1 MDILHRFQQLV
12 DALIRLQAAA
22 EQYNKIFRRKAE
34 GSPQRSIRRAGHK
47 AGGINAVV
55 QDVGMLAVQLAGFE
69 VIIADKL
76 AQGQNT
82 AVNGVHLMAAAGLA
96 VQVGQATPLAE
107 HFADGAALGQGA
119 ALRHN
124 QVRRGQLQCK
134 GKLNLLIPRVI
145 RGGNA
150 KAALQKHH
158 GVIPAHAA
166 GLGNVQHFGVLQ
178 PLCLGGGFRV
188 RDAGA
193 QQIQLARPFIFTDQV
208 GDKGFHRAA
217 LHSRNRK
224 LRRRNQQNARFARC
238 IRQAQRQ
245 NGQPLFSLV

>member
-22 EQYNKIFRRKAE
+22 EQYNKIFRQQSRGTP
-34 GSPQRSIRRAGHK
+34 GSAASAGPGNK

-107 HFADGAALGQGA
+107 HFADGAALVRVA

-134 GKLNLLIPRVI
+134 GKLNLLIPRSY
-145 RGGNA
+145 G
-150 KAALQKHH
+150 AATPKQ
-158 GVIPAHAA
+158 
-166 GLGNVQHFGVLQ
+166 
-178 PLCLGGGFRV
+178 R
-188 RDAGA
+188 
-193 QQIQLARPFIFTDQV
+193 
-208 GDKGFHRAA
+208 
-217 LHSRNRK
+217 SRNTM
-224 LRRRNQQNARFARC
+224 
-238 IRQAQRQ
+238 
-245 NGQPLFSLV
+245 G

>member
-1 MDILHRFQQLV
+1 MDVLHRFQQLV

-107 HFADGAALGQGA
+107 HFADGAALGQCA

-134 GKLNLLIPRVI
+134 GKLNL
-145 RGGNA
+145 
-150 KAALQKHH
+150 
-158 GVIPAHAA
+158 
-166 GLGNVQHFGVLQ
+166 
-178 PLCLGGGFRV
+178 
-188 RDAGA
+188 
-193 QQIQLARPFIFTDQV
+193 
-208 GDKGFHRAA
+208 
-217 LHSRNRK
+217 
-224 LRRRNQQNARFARC
+224 
-238 IRQAQRQ
+238 
-245 NGQPLFSLV
+245 